1 VAIYKVT
8 CLILINW
15 PPTYLFSQVFN
26 DLRSRRHISDQK
38 LIDLLNQSFFLRD
51 SKALSIFRIC
61 FGPRSSDA
69 SKSTTE
75 SATGKARS

>member
-1 VAIYKVT
+1 VAMYKVA
-8 CLILINW
+8 CLILVNW
-15 PPTYLFSQVFN
+15 PPIYLFSQVFD
-26 DLRSRRHISDQK
+26 DLRSRRHISDRK

-51 SKALSIFRIC
+51 GKALSIFRIC